1 MLQGKEKKEKYR
13 EATRLQLPTELLAPC
28 LWCTSTKRCP
38 SITDDAEDI
47 RNDAQSIKC
56 DEKTSIRCT
65 KHPMRCTSI
74 HTMPQASSNISE
86 WKWPK

>member
-1 MLQGKEKKEKYR
+1 MQLSKCYKAKRKKEKYC

-28 LWCTSTKRCP
+28 LRCTSTKRCP

-56 DEKTSIRCT
+56 DEETSI
-65 KHPMRCTSI
+65 
-74 HTMPQASSNISE
+74 
-86 WKWPK
+86 